1 VNPANRTI
9 VDLVIARIVD
19 RGYPWDGSSDFG
31 TMELY
36 ATSIISS
43 DPFQVA
49 RELKEALTKEK

>member
-1 VNPANRTI
+1 M
-9 VDLVIARIVD
+9 VD

-36 ATSIISS
+36 AASIISS

-49 RELKEALTKEK
+49 RELKEALA